1 MNKDELTSEIKFN
14 YVPINL
20 DSVKELFLT
29 GLVNINIDSPLFFGI
44 FDIRVNQ
51 SPITTIQQ
59 TINIAI
65 DGSASMTESCN
76 DGKEKIQHIKHTVK
90 NILNYILTK
99 SEVKIILNIFVFE
112 SKITD
117 ILINESV
124 TQENVEELKKKIDN
138 IHARGGTNIE
148 IALKKF
154 IELSKDNSGVVSNI
168 FMSDGYAT
176 EGVTNSKKLTGF
188 VNESVSNTF
197 IGFGI
202 EHNPHLLLDLSSG
215 NNASYFY
222 IDVLENAG
230 HVYGESLHGILY
242 KRFKNTILTIEN
254 GLVYNWKTNSWST
267 SLLIGDLISD
277 TRKQYHIISNNC
289 EAVKCILTGYSNKND
304 SNDNDSNEN
313 DSICM
318 KKEFY
323 FNKFYDDLTNYYF
336 RQKTLQILFNSR
348 QLNNNDDN
356 NDYYFY
362 NLNTIKLDSDEEREK
377 QRNKIKKKDENIKL
391 LKKQM
396 KNLIKEMEDYVKSF
410 HSEISENKFIKNLCI
425 DIAICYKTLGT
436 NLGQMYSCS
445 RQTSQ
450 GTQRVHSVR
459 TPRKDQYSLTPCY
472 KNNNNLDDDDNDSI
486 FNGLKTPRKNK
497 NKNKNKQFNSFDSL
511 DHLLNDYEDENQD
524 QNHDEDQDDDVI
536 NKYIDDDNE
545 VILDS
550 DIDTP
555 HYCSNT
561 LMTAILSINDKNE
574 DDKNEDE
581 DD

>member
-14 YVPINL
+14 YVPINPHG
-20 DSVKELFLT
+20 VKELSII
-29 GLVNINIDSPLFFGI
+29 NINTNIPLFFGI

-51 SPITTIQQ
+51 SSITNIQQ

-99 SEVKIILNIFVFE
+99 PEVKVIFNVFVFD
-112 SKITD
+112 SRITD
-117 ILINESV
+117 ILINETV
-124 TQENVEELKKKIDN
+124 TQENIEELKKKIDK
-138 IHARGGTNIE
+138 ICADGGTNIE

-168 FMSDGYAT
+168 FMSDGYAN

-188 VNESVSNTF
+188 VNESISNTF

-202 EHNPHLLLDLSSG
+202 EHNPQLLSNLSSG

-230 HVYGESLHGILY
+230 HVYGEILHGILY
-242 KRFKNTILTIEN
+242 KKFKNTILTIEN

-277 TRKQYHIISNNC
+277 TCKQYNIISHNC
-289 EAVKCILTGYSNKND
+289 EAVKCILTGDINE
-304 SNDNDSNEN
+304 NDSNEN
-313 DSICM
+313 NDIHINKQIC
-318 KKEFY
+318 
-323 FNKFYDDLTNYYF
+323 FNNFYDDLTKYYF
-336 RQKTLQILFNSR
+336 RQKTLEMLFNSR
-348 QLNNNDDN
+348 NLNSIDDNDDE
-356 NDYYFY
+356 YYAY
-362 NLNTIKLDSDEEREK
+362 SLNTVKLDNEEEK
-377 QRNKIKKKDENIKL
+377 KKQNEKIKEKNENIKHF
-391 LKKQM
+391 KKEM
-396 KNLIKEMEDYVKSF
+396 KNLIKEMEDYVKKYN
-410 HSEISENKFIKNLCI
+410 SEDKFIKNLCL

-436 NLGQMYSCS
+436 KIGQMYSCS

-459 TPRKDQYSLTPCY
+459 TPRKNQYSLTPNSR
-472 KNNNNLDDDDNDSI
+472 NNSNSYDDDDDDDSI
-486 FNGLKTPRKNK
+486 FTGLQSPRKNK
-497 NKNKNKQFNSFDSL
+497 IKSKQNKFNSFDSL
-511 DHLLNDYEDENQD
+511 DHLLNEDNE
-524 QNHDEDQDDDVI
+524 EDDII
-536 NKYIDDDNE
+536 NKYIEDDND
-545 VILDS
+545 VILDL

-561 LMTAILSINDKNE
+561 LMTTIRSISNKNE
-574 DDKNEDE
+574 E
-581 DD
+581 DDSDNNSDNI